1 MPGIKP
7 KLLCMNEILKKLR
20 KYEIRIRKAITSQMQ
35 GDFHSIF
42 KGSGLEF
49 DDVRAYQYGDDV
61 RTIDWNVTAKGH
73 GTFVKTFIEEKEQTV
88 LFILDVS
95 ASQEIGKQNKQ
106 KIDLGKELTALLAIS
121 AIKENSQV
129 GLLCYSDQNERYIKP
144 GKGLKHSYE
153 IISSIFSLKP
163 KSQKTNLDQAIRFS
177 LSFLKRRAVI
187 FFISDFID
195 EGYMHS
201 LKGMARKHDLVIIQL
216 FDSRESKMPGLGI
229 VPLFEKESG
238 KTLWVNTSSRHFRN
252 ALDKTYR
259 KNSSDLADFCRRNDV
274 NYVPVETSE
283 DYVPKLVKLFRH
295 RNKRNAQRVR

>member
-1 MPGIKP
+1 
-7 KLLCMNEILKKLR
+7 MNDILKKLR

-95 ASQEIGKQNKQ
+95 ASQEIGKENKQ

-121 AIKENSQV
+121 AIKESSQV
-129 GLLCYSDQNERYIKP
+129 GLLCYSDQKEKYVKP
-144 GKGLKHSYE
+144 GKGLRHSYE
-153 IISSIFSLKP
+153 IVSSVFKLKP
-163 KSQKTNLDQAIRFS
+163 ESKNTNLDKAIRFS
-177 LSFLKRRAVI
+177 LELLKRRAVI
-187 FFISDFID
+187 FLISDFID
-195 EGYMHS
+195 EEYMHS
-201 LKGMARKHDLVIIQL
+201 LKGMARKHDLVVIQL
-216 FDSRESKMPGLGI
+216 FDARESKMPSLGI
-229 VPLFEKESG
+229 VPLLEKESG
-238 KTLWVNTSSRHFRN
+238 KTLWVNTSSGRFRN
-252 ALDKTYR
+252 VLNKTYQ
-259 KNSSDLADFCRRNDV
+259 KNSSELADFCRRNDV
-274 NYVPVETSE
+274 NYVPIETGE

-295 RNKRNAQRVR
+295 RNKRHARRAR